1 MVFAMKFLLLI
12 LSVFVI
18 TELAFASEELEPNK
32 WILVDN
38 FETNDLSTWLKRD
51 TKNNTSPKVENPQV
65 TQIEQEDSG
74 NYYLIKKPA
83 ADGVVGNR
91 KALSFVKLPSVVD
104 VGEVYTFYMRINV
117 EYFPN
122 NHVFG
127 LSNLDSEGI
136 VKHDYNAFEPS
147 LRITDKSESSGLKN
161 DGTLMVKLGKGY
173 DKVQNFSEQR
183 SAKPL
188 EENLWYEV
196 WYVVNN
202 GKLNDGGQKYDVYL
216 RGGEFVEQ
224 TLVYKDADFR
234 MKRELPLIYFLSNC
248 NTGSAEQPYGNG
260 GIRYDDIYMIKGLNL
275 SLPL

>member
-1 MVFAMKFLLLI
+1 MKFLLLI
-12 LSVFVI
+12 LSVLAT
-18 TELAFASEELEPNK
+18 TELAFASEELEANK
-32 WILVDN
+32 WVLVDN
-38 FETNDLSTWLKRD
+38 FETNDLSAWIKRD
-51 TKNNTSPKVENPQV
+51 TKNNTLPKIENPQV
-65 TQIEQEDSG
+65 TKINQEESG
-74 NYYLIKKPA
+74 NHFLIKKPA

-91 KALSFVKLPSVVD
+91 KALSFVKLPTVVD
-104 VGEVYTFYMRINV
+104 VGEVYTFYTRINV

-127 LSNLDSEGI
+127 LSNLDPEGI
-136 VKHDYNAFEPS
+136 AEHDYNAFEPS

-216 RGGEFVEQ
+216 RGGEFSEQ
-224 TLVYKDADFR
+224 TLVYKGADFR

-248 NTGSAEQPYGNG
+248 NTGPAEHPYGNG
-260 GIRYDDIYMIKGLNL
+260 GIRYDDIYMVKGLNL

>member
-18 TELAFASEELEPNK
+18 TELAFASEELEANK
-32 WILVDN
+32 WVLVDN
-38 FETNDLSTWLKRD
+38 FETNDLSAWVKRD
-51 TKNNTSPKVENPQV
+51 TKNNTLPKIENPQV
-65 TQIEQEDSG
+65 TKINQEESG
-74 NYYLIKKPA
+74 NHFLIKKPA

-104 VGEVYTFYMRINV
+104 VGEVYTFYTRINV

-202 GKLNDGGQKYDVYL
+202 GKLDDGGQKYDVYL

-260 GIRYDDIYMIKGLNL
+260 GVRYDDIYMIKGLNL

>member
-18 TELAFASEELEPNK
+18 TELAFASEELEANK
-32 WILVDN
+32 WVLVDN
-38 FETNDLSTWLKRD
+38 FETNDLSAWVKRD
-51 TKNNTSPKVENPQV
+51 TKNNTLPKIENPQV
-65 TQIEQEDSG
+65 TKINQEESG
-74 NYYLIKKPA
+74 NHFLIKKPA

-104 VGEVYTFYMRINV
+104 VGEVYTFYTRINV

-202 GKLNDGGQKYDVYL
+202 GKLDDGGQKYDVYL

>member
-1 MVFAMKFLLLI
+1 MKFLLLI
-12 LSVFVI
+12 LSVLAT
-18 TELAFASEELEPNK
+18 TELAFASEELEANK
-32 WILVDN
+32 WVLVDN
-38 FETNDLSTWLKRD
+38 FETNDLSAWIKRD
-51 TKNNTSPKVENPQV
+51 TKNNTLPKIENPQV
-65 TQIEQEDSG
+65 TKINQEESG
-74 NYYLIKKPA
+74 NHFLIKKPA

-104 VGEVYTFYMRINV
+104 VGEVYTFYTRINV

-127 LSNLDSEGI
+127 LSNLDPEGI
-136 VKHDYNAFEPS
+136 AEHDYNAFEPS

-216 RGGEFVEQ
+216 RGGEFSEQ
-224 TLVYKDADFR
+224 TLVYKGADFR

-248 NTGSAEQPYGNG
+248 NTGPAEHPYGNG
-260 GIRYDDIYMIKGLNL
+260 GIRYDDIYMVKGLNL

>member
-18 TELAFASEELEPNK
+18 TELAFASEELEANK
-32 WILVDN
+32 WVLVDN
-38 FETNDLSTWLKRD
+38 FETNDLSAWVKRD
-51 TKNNTSPKVENPQV
+51 TKNNTLPKIENPQV
-65 TQIEQEDSG
+65 TKINQEGSG
-74 NYYLIKKPA
+74 NHFLIKKPA

-104 VGEVYTFYMRINV
+104 VGEVYTFYTRINV

-202 GKLNDGGQKYDVYL
+202 GKLDDGGQKYDVYL

>member
-18 TELAFASEELEPNK
+18 TELAFASEELEANK
-32 WILVDN
+32 WILVDD

-104 VGEVYTFYMRINV
+104 VGEVYTFYTRINV

-173 DKVQNFSEQR
+173 DKVQNFSKQR

-202 GKLNDGGQKYDVYL
+202 GKLDDGGQKYDVYL

-248 NTGSAEQPYGNG
+248 NTGPAEQPYGNG
-260 GIRYDDIYMIKGLNL
+260 GVRYDDIYMIKGLNL